1 MCAYGRNRRMSAVL
15 QIGQERLDATEL
27 VAKLRKYRLLPQFV
41 QEFIIDSAVANI
53 DCDPQQAVEV
63 FCGKRGVFS
72 KEQRQAW
79 CQQQNCSPEEMVAAA
94 IRERQIEL
102 YQEETW
108 GVQIESYFL
117 QRKSQLD
124 RVTYSLIRTKNASL
138 AQELYFRLNDDGAS
152 FEELARQYSEG
163 QEAKTGGIVGPVE
176 LNVPHPILSR
186 MLTVSKPKQL
196 WSPTQIGE
204 WLVIARLEQFEPAQF
219 DEGMRQ
225 RLLGEKFQAWLKQA
239 VQTATVSTITPQP
252 QAQTDQVQ
260 TNQVQTNQVQANHT
274 VAGQAMAGLAS
285 S

>member
-1 MCAYGRNRRMSAVL
+1 MSAVL
-15 QIGQERLDATEL
+15 QIGQEKLDATEL
-27 VAKLRKYRLLPQFV
+27 VAKLRQYRMLPQFV
-41 QEFIIDSAVANI
+41 QEFIIDSAIANI
-53 DCDPQQAVEV
+53 ACDSQQAIEA

-72 KEQRQAW
+72 EEQRQAW
-79 CQQQNCSPEEMVAAA
+79 CQQQNCSSEEMASAALK
-94 IRERQIEL
+94 ERQLEL

-108 GVQIESYFL
+108 GAQIESYFL

-152 FEELARQYSEG
+152 FADLARQYSEG
-163 QEAKTGGIVGPVE
+163 QEAKTGGLVGPVE

-219 DEGMRQ
+219 DENMRK
-225 RLLGEKFQAWLKQA
+225 RLLTEKFQAWLKQQ
-239 VQTATVSTITPQP
+239 VQTVSISTITPTADTNQP
-252 QAQTDQVQ
+252 NQLDAAQTTNGQ
-260 TNQVQTNQVQANHT
+260 TTTSQTA
-274 VAGQAMAGLAS
+274 AGQSMASLAS
-285 S
+285 

>member
-1 MCAYGRNRRMSAVL
+1 MSAVL
-15 QIGQERLDATEL
+15 QIGKERLDATEL
-27 VAKLRKYRLLPQFV
+27 IAKLQKYRMLPQFV
-41 QEFIIDSAVANI
+41 QEFVIDSAVAQI
-53 DCDPQQAVEV
+53 TCDSQQAMDA

-72 KEQRQAW
+72 EEQRQAW
-79 CQQQNCSPEEMVAAA
+79 CKQQNCSLEEMTAAA
-94 IRERQIEL
+94 IRERQLEL

-108 GVQIESYFL
+108 GAQIESYFL

-152 FEELARQYSEG
+152 FADLARQYSEG
-163 QEAKTGGIVGPVE
+163 QEAKTGGLVGPVE

-219 DEGMRQ
+219 DETMRK
-225 RLLGEKFQAWLKQA
+225 RLLTEKFQAWLKQQ
-239 VQTATVSTITPQP
+239 VQTVSISTITPEVDD
-252 QAQTDQVQ
+252 DQMA
-260 TNQVQTNQVQANHT
+260 TSQVG
-274 VAGQAMAGLAS
+274 AGQAMAGLAS
-285 S
+285 